1 MCFDDGGHF
10 SQVVPLRPAGNEM
23 RLTYA
28 NRNEWCDAVERL
40 RVEECA
46 EQVAAVRGGMGVIVP
61 LDGLALFT
69 AAELETMVC
78 GDADWDVEFLKK
90 NTELRGI
97 HRNDAR
103 IGFLWDALGGFS
115 KEERGLF
122 LQFVWGRSRMPS
134 SLPDKFKVD
143 DGGSGFGDG
152 NPNDRLPTAS
162 TCFFALHLPAYTEAD
177 ALKEKLR
184 IRHLERP
191 LHRPRR
197 REPRG
202 GGVGRRGRRRRGG
215 RRLLRRARGL
225 HARPGK
231 RRVVVK

>member
-97 HRNDAR
+97 PRNDAR

-115 KEERGLF
+115 KEERSLF

-134 SLPDKFKVD
+134 SLPDTFKVGTAAAATAATATQMIGCPQPRPASSRCTCPRTPRRTRSRRSCEYAIWNGRSIDLDGVNREAAAWDAGAD
-143 DGGSGFGDG
+143 DGEEDG
-152 NPNDRLPTAS
+152 E
-162 TCFFALHLPAYTEAD
+162 F
-177 ALKEKLR
+177 
-184 IRHLERP
+184 
-191 LHRPRR
+191 
-197 REPRG
+197 
-202 GGVGRRGRRRRGG
+202 
-215 RRLLRRARGL
+215 
-225 HARPGK
+225 
-231 RRVVVK
+231 

>member
-97 HRNDAR
+97 PRNDAR

-184 IRHLERP
+184 YAIWNGRSIDLDGVN
-191 LHRPRR
+191 
-197 REPRG
+197 REAAAWDAG
-202 GGVGRRGRRRRGG
+202 ADDGEEDGDF
-215 RRLLRRARGL
+215 
-225 HARPGK
+225 
-231 RRVVVK
+231 